1 MPKSS
6 SKSRRSRRTKTRK
19 SRNNNPYF
27 LKNISNQTFGI
38 LANGVKGVG
47 NVGSGAVRL
56 SGRIVGVGTGAA
68 NQVLGVGGRIGRTVR
83 NSVKKSIKRR

>member
-6 SKSRRSRRTKTRK
+6 SKSRKSRRTKSGK
-19 SRNNNPYF
+19 STPYF
-27 LKNISNQTFGI
+27 LKNISNKTFGI

-47 NVGSGAVRL
+47 NIGSGAVRL

-68 NQVLGVGGRIGRTVR
+68 NQVLGATGRVGRTVR
-83 NSVKKSIKRR
+83 NSVRKSIRRR